1 MVENGWDNDIVDICG
16 KKNKKY
22 HSRNRTQINMWRL
35 LDEKEGEEM
44 NTRDWKIKD
53 YIGVAILSVLFIP
66 LFILMLFD
74 EIYKGRKHMTE
85 YDE

>member
-1 MVENGWDNDIVDICG
+1 
-16 KKNKKY
+16 
-22 HSRNRTQINMWRL
+22 MWRL